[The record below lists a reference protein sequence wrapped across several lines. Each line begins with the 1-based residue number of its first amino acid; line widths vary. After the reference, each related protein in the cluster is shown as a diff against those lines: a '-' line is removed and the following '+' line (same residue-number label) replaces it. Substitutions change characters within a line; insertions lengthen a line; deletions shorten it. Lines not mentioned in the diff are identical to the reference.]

1 MKDRRPARRLDHSEG
16 EDPTRSAAYPFLLSL
31 GLHLLVIGALVYIPM
46 SFSPPRRLPGAIS
59 VSLLSLPGPG
69 PGAGAGDGG
78 PKVEKPKPAEAP
90 KPVETPKPPPE
101 KPAVP
106 IAEPAP
112 KPVPATPKPEVSLAP
127 PKLKEKKSLKEQT
140 KNPEK
145 MIEQAIDRIEK
156 KVKEPD
162 SASVTAAIDRIR
174 KKLGEAEATQPRPG
188 PPGAAAPGPGPA
200 GGGGGG
206 GGGGTGQFEPINI
219 YRAEI
224 AYQVEKN
231 WAFSPQL
238 AGSDKKLQ
246 VGLVF
251 KVLPNGQITDIQY
264 TERSNNAY
272 LDESAYRA
280 IAKSSPVKPHP
291 QAIKMPY
298 VQMALRFTPEG
309 IR

>member
-16 EDPTRSAAYPFLLSL
+16 ENHTHSVVYPFLLSF
-31 GLHLLVIGALVYIPM
+31 GLHLLVIGVLIYIPM
-46 SFSPPRRLPGAIS
+46 RFSTPRLPPGAIS
-59 VSLLSLPGPG
+59 VSLVTLPGPV
-69 PGAGAGDGG
+69 PSAGAGDGG
-78 PKVEKPKPAEAP
+78 PAAEKPKPTEVP

-106 IAEPAP
+106 LVEPAP
-112 KPVPATPKPEVSLAP
+112 KPVPAAPKPEVSLAP
-127 PKLKEKKSLKEQT
+127 PKVKEKKSLKEET
-140 KNPEK
+140 KNPQK

-162 SASVTAAIDRIR
+162 SGSVNAAIDRIR
-174 KKLGEAEATQPRPG
+174 KKLGEGEVAQPRPG
-188 PPGAAAPGPGPA
+188 PPGGAMPGTGP

-206 GGGGTGQFEPINI
+206 GGAGQIEPIDI

-238 AGSDKKLQ
+238 AGGDKKLQ
-246 VGLVF
+246 AGLVF
-251 KVLPNGQITDIQY
+251 KVLPNGEITDIRY
-264 TERSNNAY
+264 VDRSNNAY

-291 QAIKMPY
+291 QTIKMPY
-298 VQMALRFTPEG
+298 VQVAIRFTPEG

>member
-1 MKDRRPARRLDHSEG
+1 M
-16 EDPTRSAAYPFLLSL
+16 AYPFLLSF
-31 GLHLLVIGALVYIPM
+31 GLHLLLIGALVYIPM
-46 SFSPPRRLPGAIS
+46 RFSTPRLPPGAIS
-59 VSLLSLPGPG
+59 VSLVALPGPA
-69 PGAGAGDGG
+69 PSAGAGDGG
-78 PKVEKPKPAEAP
+78 PAVEKPKPAEVP
-90 KPVETPKPPPE
+90 KPVEAPKPAPE

-106 IAEPAP
+106 VAEPAP
-112 KPVPATPKPEVSLAP
+112 KPVPAAPKPEVSLAP
-127 PKLKEKKSLKEQT
+127 PKVKEKKSLKEET
-140 KNPEK
+140 KNPQK

-162 SASVTAAIDRIR
+162 SGSVNAAIDRIR
-174 KKLGEAEATQPRPG
+174 KKLGEGEAAQPRPG
-188 PPGAAAPGPGPA
+188 PPGAAVPGAGS

-206 GGGGTGQFEPINI
+206 GGPGQIEPIDI

-238 AGSDKKLQ
+238 AGGDKKLQ
-246 VGLVF
+246 AGLVF
-251 KVLPNGQITDIQY
+251 KVLPNGEITDIRY
-264 TERSNNAY
+264 VDRSNNAY

-291 QAIKMPY
+291 QTIKMPY
-298 VQMALRFTPEG
+298 VQVAIRFTPEG

>member
-16 EDPTRSAAYPFLLSL
+16 EDRTHSVAYPFLLSF
-31 GLHLLVIGALVYIPM
+31 GLHLLIIAALVYIPM
-46 SFSPPRRLPGAIS
+46 RFSTPRLPPGAIS
-59 VSLLSLPGPG
+59 VSLVALPGPG

-78 PKVEKPKPAEAP
+78 PAVEKPKPAEVP
-90 KPVETPKPPPE
+90 KPVEAPKPAPE

-106 IAEPAP
+106 VAEPAP
-112 KPVPATPKPEVSLAP
+112 KPVPAAPKPEVSLAP
-127 PKLKEKKSLKEQT
+127 PKVKEKKSLKEET
-140 KNPEK
+140 KNPQK

-162 SASVTAAIDRIR
+162 SGSVNAAIDRIR
-174 KKLGEAEATQPRPG
+174 KKLGEGEATQPRPG
-188 PPGAAAPGPGPA
+188 PPGGAVPGAGP

-206 GGGGTGQFEPINI
+206 GGPGQIEPIDI

-238 AGSDKKLQ
+238 AAGDKKMW

-251 KVLPNGQITDIQY
+251 KVLPNGEITDIRY
-264 TERSNNAY
+264 VDRSNNAY
-272 LDESAYRA
+272 LDESGYRA

-291 QAIKMPY
+291 QTIKMPY
-298 VQMALRFTPEG
+298 VKVEISFTPEG

>member
-1 MKDRRPARRLDHSEG
+1 MKDRRPARRLNHSEG
-16 EDPTRSAAYPFLLSL
+16 ENPTHPVAFPFLLSL

-46 SFSPPRRLPGAIS
+46 SFSAPRRLPGAIS
-59 VSLLSLPGPG
+59 VNLVTLPGPG
-69 PGAGAGDGG
+69 LSAGAGDGG
-78 PKVEKPKPAEAP
+78 PKVEKPKPAETP

-112 KPVPATPKPEVSLAP
+112 KPVPAAPKPEVSLAP

-162 SASVTAAIDRIR
+162 SGSVTAAIDRIR

-188 PPGAAAPGPGPA
+188 PPGAAASGAGPA

-206 GGGGTGQFEPINI
+206 GPGQIEPIDI

-246 VGLVF
+246 AGLVF
-251 KVLPNGQITDIQY
+251 KVLPNGQITDIRY

-272 LDESAYRA
+272 LDESAFRA

-298 VQMALRFTPEG
+298 VQVAIRFTPEG

>member
-16 EDPTRSAAYPFLLSL
+16 EDRTHSVAYPFLLSF
-31 GLHLLVIGALVYIPM
+31 GLHLLLIGALVYIPM
-46 SFSPPRRLPGAIS
+46 RFSTPRLPPGAIS
-59 VSLLSLPGPG
+59 VSLVALPGPA
-69 PGAGAGDGG
+69 PSAGAGDGG
-78 PKVEKPKPAEAP
+78 PAVEKPKPAEVP
-90 KPVETPKPPPE
+90 KPVEAPKPAPE

-106 IAEPAP
+106 VAEPAP
-112 KPVPATPKPEVSLAP
+112 KPVPAAPKPEVSLAP
-127 PKLKEKKSLKEQT
+127 PKVKEKKSLKEET
-140 KNPEK
+140 KNPQK

-162 SASVTAAIDRIR
+162 SGSVNAAIDRIR
-174 KKLGEAEATQPRPG
+174 KKLGEGEATQPRPG
-188 PPGAAAPGPGPA
+188 PPGGAVPGAGP

-206 GGGGTGQFEPINI
+206 GGPGQIEPIDI

-238 AGSDKKLQ
+238 AGGDKKLQ
-246 VGLVF
+246 AGLVF
-251 KVLPNGQITDIQY
+251 KVLPNGEITDIRY
-264 TERSNNAY
+264 VDRSNNAY

-291 QAIKMPY
+291 QTIKMPY
-298 VQMALRFTPEG
+298 VQVAIRFTPEG

>member
-16 EDPTRSAAYPFLLSL
+16 EDHPHAVAYPFLLSF
-31 GLHLLVIGALVYIPM
+31 GLHLLVIAALVFIPM
-46 SFSPPRRLPGAIS
+46 RFSTPRLPPGAIS
-59 VSLLSLPGPG
+59 VSLVALPGPS

-78 PKVEKPKPAEAP
+78 PAPEKPKPAEAP
-90 KPVETPKPPPE
+90 KPVEAPKPAPE

-106 IAEPAP
+106 VAEPAP
-112 KPVPATPKPEVSLAP
+112 KPVPAAPKPEVSLAP
-127 PKLKEKKSLKEQT
+127 PKVKEKKSLKEET
-140 KNPEK
+140 KNPQK
-145 MIEQAIDRIEK
+145 MIEQAIERIEK

-162 SASVTAAIDRIR
+162 SGSVNAAIDRIR
-174 KKLGEAEATQPRPG
+174 KKLGEGETAQPRPG
-188 PPGAAAPGPGPA
+188 PPGGAVPGPGP

-206 GGGGTGQFEPINI
+206 GAGQIEPIDI

-238 AGSDKKLQ
+238 AGGDKKLQ
-246 VGLVF
+246 AGLVF
-251 KVLPNGQITDIQY
+251 KVLPNGEITDIRY
-264 TERSNNAY
+264 ADRSNNAY

-291 QAIKMPY
+291 PAVKLPY
-298 VQMALRFTPEG
+298 VQVAIRFTPEG

>member
-1 MKDRRPARRLDHSEG
+1 MKHRRPVRRLDHSEG
-16 EDPTRSAAYPFLLSL
+16 EDHTHSVAYPFLLSF
-31 GLHLLVIGALVYIPM
+31 GLHLAIIGALVYIPM
-46 SFSPPRRLPGAIS
+46 SFSSPRLPPGAIS
-59 VSLLSLPGPG
+59 VSLVAMPGPG
-69 PGAGAGDGG
+69 PSPGAGDGG
-78 PKVEKPKPAEAP
+78 PAAEKPKPVEAP
-90 KPVETPKPPPE
+90 KPVETPKPPIE
-101 KPAVP
+101 KPVVP
-106 IAEPAP
+106 VAEPAP
-112 KPVPATPKPEVSLAP
+112 KPVPAAPKPEVSLAP
-127 PKLKEKKSLKEQT
+127 PKVREKKSLKEET
-140 KNPEK
+140 KNPQK

-162 SASVTAAIDRIR
+162 TGSVNAAIDRIR
-174 KKLGEAEATQPRPG
+174 KKLGEGEAAQPRPG
-188 PPGAAAPGPGPA
+188 PPGGAVPGAGP

-206 GGGGTGQFEPINI
+206 GGPGQIEPIDI

-246 VGLVF
+246 AGLVF
-251 KVLPNGQITDIQY
+251 KVLPSGEITDIRY
-264 TERSNNAY
+264 VDRSNNAY

-291 QAIKMPY
+291 QTIKMPY
-298 VQMALRFTPEG
+298 VQVAIRFTPEG

>member
-16 EDPTRSAAYPFLLSL
+16 EDHTHAVAYPFLFSF
-31 GLHLLVIGALVYIPM
+31 GLHLLVIAALVFIPM
-46 SFSPPRRLPGAIS
+46 SFSTPRLPPGTIS
-59 VSLLSLPGPG
+59 VSLVSLPGPG
-69 PGAGAGDGG
+69 PSVGAGDGG
-78 PKVEKPKPAEAP
+78 PAAEKPKPAEAP

-106 IAEPAP
+106 VAEPAP
-112 KPVPATPKPEVSLAP
+112 KPVPAVPKPEVSLAP
-127 PKLKEKKSLKEQT
+127 PKVKEKKSLKEET
-140 KNPEK
+140 KNPQK

-162 SASVTAAIDRIR
+162 SGSVNAAIDRIR
-174 KKLGEAEATQPRPG
+174 KKLGEGEATQPRPG
-188 PPGAAAPGPGPA
+188 PTGGAVPGAGP

-206 GGGGTGQFEPINI
+206 GAGQIEPIDI

-238 AGSDKKLQ
+238 AGGDKKLQ
-246 VGLVF
+246 AGLVF
-251 KVLPNGQITDIQY
+251 KVLPNGEITDIRY
-264 TERSNNAY
+264 VDRSNNTY

-291 QAIKMPY
+291 QTIKMPY
-298 VQMALRFTPEG
+298 VQVAIRFTPEG

>member
-16 EDPTRSAAYPFLLSL
+16 EDHTHSVAYPFLLSF
-31 GLHLLVIGALVYIPM
+31 GLHLLLIAALVYIPM
-46 SFSPPRRLPGAIS
+46 RFSTPRLPPGAIS
-59 VSLLSLPGPG
+59 VSLVALPGPA
-69 PGAGAGDGG
+69 PSAGAGDGG
-78 PKVEKPKPAEAP
+78 PAVEKPKPAEVP
-90 KPVETPKPPPE
+90 KPVEAPKPAPE

-106 IAEPAP
+106 VAEPAP
-112 KPVPATPKPEVSLAP
+112 KPVPAAPKPEVSLAP
-127 PKLKEKKSLKEQT
+127 PKVKEKKSLKEET
-140 KNPEK
+140 KNPQK

-162 SASVTAAIDRIR
+162 SGSVNAAIDRIR
-174 KKLGEAEATQPRPG
+174 KKLGEGEAAQPRPG
-188 PPGAAAPGPGPA
+188 PPGAAVPGAGP

-206 GGGGTGQFEPINI
+206 GGPGQIEPIDI

-238 AGSDKKLQ
+238 AGGDKKLQ
-246 VGLVF
+246 AGLVF
-251 KVLPNGQITDIQY
+251 KVLPNGEITDIRY
-264 TERSNNAY
+264 VDRSNNAY

-291 QAIKMPY
+291 QTIKMPY
-298 VQMALRFTPEG
+298 VQVAIRFTPEG

>member
-1 MKDRRPARRLDHSEG
+1 MKHRRPARRLDHAEG
-16 EDPTRSAAYPFLLSL
+16 EDHTHSAAYPFLLSF

-46 SFSPPRRLPGAIS
+46 RFSTPRLPPGAIS
-59 VSLLSLPGPG
+59 VSLVALPGPG
-69 PGAGAGDGG
+69 PSAGAGDGG
-78 PKVEKPKPAEAP
+78 PAAEKPKPAEAP

-106 IAEPAP
+106 VVEPAP
-112 KPVPATPKPEVSLAP
+112 KPVPAAPKPEVSLAP
-127 PKLKEKKSLKEQT
+127 PKVKEKKSLKEET
-140 KNPEK
+140 KNPQK
-145 MIEQAIDRIEK
+145 MIEQAIDRIER

-162 SASVTAAIDRIR
+162 PGSVNAAIDRIR
-174 KKLGEAEATQPRPG
+174 KKVAEGEAAQARPG
-188 PPGAAAPGPGPA
+188 PPGGAVPGAGP

-206 GGGGTGQFEPINI
+206 GGPGQIGPIDI

-224 AYQVEKN
+224 ADQVEKN

-238 AGSDKKLQ
+238 AGGDKKLQ
-246 VGLVF
+246 VGLEF
-251 KVLPNGQITDIQY
+251 KVLPNGEITDIRY
-264 TERSNNAY
+264 KDRSNNAY

-291 QAIKMPY
+291 PTIRMPY
-298 VQMALRFTPEG
+298 VPVAIRFTPEG